1 MEGEKN
7 KNKKKIIE
15 TDNVEINYDE
25 ATGNKIV
32 NEFLFKETLGRG
44 AYSKVKKCI
53 NTKTNQEYAVKIV
66 NNYLLR
72 KKRKPLIKQKKV
84 LY

>member
-1 MEGEKN
+1 MSEQNNNPKT
-7 KNKKKIIE
+7 IIE
-15 TDNVEINYDE
+15 TDNIEIKYDE

-32 NEFLFKETLGRG
+32 NEFLFKETIGRG

-53 NTKTNQEYAVKIV
+53 NIKTNQEFAVKII

-72 KKRKPLIKQKKV
+72 KKRKPSIKQMKV
-84 LY
+84 HY